1 MDERE
6 VLMREALREARL
18 AAEEGEVP
26 VGAIVTAA
34 DGTVLARAHNRR
46 ERSGDPTAHAELLAM
61 REAAARLGTW
71 RLRGCTLTVTL

>member
-1 MDERE
+1 MQD
-6 VLMREALREARL
+6 REALMRLALAEARL
-18 AAEEGEVP
+18 AAAEGEVP
-26 VGAIVTAA
+26 VGAVVTAA

-46 ERSGDPTAHAELLAM
+46 EQTGDPCAHAELLAM